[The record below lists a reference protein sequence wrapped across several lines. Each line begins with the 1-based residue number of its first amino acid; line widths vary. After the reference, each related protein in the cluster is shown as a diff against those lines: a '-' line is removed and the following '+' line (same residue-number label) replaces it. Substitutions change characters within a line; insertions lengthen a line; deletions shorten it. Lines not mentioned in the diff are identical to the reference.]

1 MIFLRFFKILV
12 FFLPFKKKKKKMR
25 ILPVSLYSV
34 SSVSSVK
41 EREVWEKEDKM
52 APEEFDLDHY
62 FR

>member
-1 MIFLRFFKILV
+1 MTAALSI
-12 FFLPFKKKKKKMR
+12 
-25 ILPVSLYSV
+25 VSF
-34 SSVSSVK
+34 VK